1 MNNKNTLFSQ
11 SAGLKRRRHLFPM
24 PFSVK
29 TTFNAGKLIPIAV
42 QEILPG
48 GEWKINLSQILRGLT
63 PLYPVM
69 DDAFLDICA
78 FFVPN
83 RTIWDHWE
91 SFRTGSKSPIPG
103 TPADYQEGGTVYQVP
118 QITVTAP
125 SGISADYESALF
137 GSFWDYAGVGVGDS
151 KAAFSNTS
159 AALSLNAL
167 FPRGYVKIWNEW
179 YRDENYDQPA
189 LLYTDDSDRPYLP
202 SGSPATSDFI
212 TSGYMGKAL
221 APVNKFHD
229 YFTSS
234 LPKAQKGDPVLL
246 PLGDSAPVTSTVS
259 PNTINIINRGPGGN
273 PGQRFSPMWLD
284 STGDTVKVNGALSA
298 GQPAQISATYVDT
311 SFHAGD
317 KDGAYLSLTNA
328 PFVISG
334 SANLAQASAVS
345 INAQRIAFQTQ
356 RFKEQLARTGS
367 RYQEYLQGIFG
378 IYASDSRLDRS
389 EFLGGKRIPIR
400 NHQVA
405 QTAEGAEDIGLGAT
419 GAFTFTADKNRILH
433 FTAKEDGI
441 LYVLACVRT
450 NQSYSQGIP
459 VQFTRK
465 DSLDYYNPIFAHIGE
480 QPIKRSEIYHEV
492 TESGQSKNDIPFG
505 YKEAWA
511 EYRYIPDKNT
521 AYMRPGVSGSLAQ
534 WHYGAVFANSFSN
547 SAAFLKQGTAE
558 IDRSLAVSSQNTHQF
573 FADFYFDCRVWNV
586 MPIHSVPSLIDHD
599 YH

>member
-1 MNNKNTLFSQ
+1 MNNKNALFSQ
-11 SAGLKRRRHLFPM
+11 SSSLKRRRHLFPM

-48 GEWKINLSQILRGLT
+48 GEWKVNLSQVLRGLT

-69 DDAFLDICA
+69 DDAFIDIFA
-78 FFVPN
+78 FNVPN

-103 TPADYQEGGTVYQVP
+103 TPSDYQEGGTVYQVP
-118 QITVTAP
+118 QIIIKSNAP
-125 SGISADYESALF
+125 SSGTSYETSLF
-137 GSFWDYAGVGVGDS
+137 GSFWDYAGVGVGNS
-151 KAAFSNTS
+151 KAELSSTSN
-159 AALSLNAL
+159 ALSLNAL
-167 FPRGYVKIWNEW
+167 FPRGYVKIYNEW
-179 YRDENYDQPA
+179 FRDENYDQPA
-189 LLYTDDSDRPYLP
+189 LLYTDDSDRRY
-202 SGSPATSDFI
+202 SVIGSPADSDFI
-212 TSGYMGKAL
+212 KTGFMGKAL
-221 APVNKFHD
+221 APVNKYHD
-229 YFTSS
+229 YFTAS
-234 LPKAQKGDPVLL
+234 LPKAQKGDPVFL
-246 PLGDSAPVTSTVS
+246 PLVDTAPFTSSIPAGKILIDNDSRSSGQGSLYFSPHWSRPGGATPPPAALYVASDSNTIYTGSAPGSEHEVGLRLT
-259 PNTINIINRGPGGN
+259 NT
-273 PGQRFSPMWLD
+273 
-284 STGDTVKVNGALSA
+284 
-298 GQPAQISATYVDT
+298 DT
-311 SFHAGD
+311 S
-317 KDGAYLSLTNA
+317 
-328 PFVISG
+328 ISG
-334 SANLAQASAVS
+334 TVDLSQASAIS

-419 GAFTFTADKNRILH
+419 GAFTFTASKNRMLH
-433 FTAKEDGI
+433 FTAKEDSI

-450 NQSYSQGIP
+450 NQSYSQGVP

-465 DSLDYYNPIFAHIGE
+465 DSLDYYNPVFAHIGE
-480 QPIKRSEIYHEV
+480 QPIRRSEIYHEV
-492 TESGQSKNDIPFG
+492 TADGQSNNDIPFG

-534 WHYGAVFANSFSN
+534 WHYGSLFANSFSN
-547 SAAFLKQGTAE
+547 SSAFLKQGTSE

-573 FADFYFDCRVWNV
+573 FGDFYFDCRVWNV
-586 MPIHSVPSLIDHD
+586 MPIRSVPSLIDHD